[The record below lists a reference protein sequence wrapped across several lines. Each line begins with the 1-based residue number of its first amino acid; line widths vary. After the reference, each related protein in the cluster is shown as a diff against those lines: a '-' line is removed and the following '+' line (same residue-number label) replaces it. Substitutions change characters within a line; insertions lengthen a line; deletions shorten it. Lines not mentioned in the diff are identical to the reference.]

1 VVDRLDVQ
9 LILSG
14 HGRPVRGARELIA
27 ANRRAV
33 ADRLDRI
40 RRSLTGGPRPAFDL
54 VPEMLDAE
62 LPGPMMIGWG
72 LTEALCYLNHM
83 QLHGE
88 VEKIDGSETE
98 SRRLIAAGDGV

>member
-14 HGRPVRGARELIA
+14 HGRPVRGARELTE

-33 ADRLDRI
+33 AERLERVRHALRD
-40 RRSLTGGPRPAFDL
+40 GPRKAFDV
-54 VPEMLDAE
+54 VPEMLDVE

-88 VEKIDGSETE
+88 VEKIDGEDTE
-98 SRRLIAAGDGV
+98 SWRLIAAGVRV